1 MSEQTIYNA
10 LRSGG
15 LSPVGAC
22 AMLGNF
28 WAESGLKSN
37 NVEDRC
43 TLGDHDYTYAVDT
56 GTISRYQFKVD
67 AYGYG
72 LAQWTYF
79 SRKEELYDL
88 ARKKNVSISDEAMQC
103 ELCITELRRDY
114 SGLYEY
120 LCTTEDLPEA
130 TKRICA
136 EYERPA
142 VNNYADRINAAQKYY
157 NQLATDIDVGCTDD
171 ACPIDFSEET
181 CTVNVRVLQKG
192 SLGRD
197 VFLLQAGLYDMGYD
211 CGLPDG
217 DFGINT
223 EEAVRELQRASQL
236 EPTGKA
242 DQTVWQIILSK
253 R

>member
-1 MSEQTIYNA
+1 
-10 LRSGG
+10 
-15 LSPVGAC
+15 
-22 AMLGNF
+22 MLGNF

-120 LCTTEDLPEA
+120 LCTTEDLPET

>member
-1 MSEQTIYNA
+1 MVLQNHQ
-10 LRSGG
+10 R
-15 LSPVGAC
+15 GA
-22 AMLGNF
+22 
-28 WAESGLKSN
+28 
-37 NVEDRC
+37 
-43 TLGDHDYTYAVDT
+43 
-56 GTISRYQFKVD
+56 GT
-67 AYGYG
+67 
-72 LAQWTYF
+72 
-79 SRKEELYDL
+79 
-88 ARKKNVSISDEAMQC
+88 
-103 ELCITELRRDY
+103 
-114 SGLYEY
+114 
-120 LCTTEDLPEA
+120 
-130 TKRICA
+130 
-136 EYERPA
+136 
-142 VNNYADRINAAQKYY
+142 
-157 NQLATDIDVGCTDD
+157 NQQGKFATDIDVGCTDD